1 MPSSLSNLSMAGV
14 EALNTSPKRPSAHR
28 SHSLFDFSCM
38 DALDL
43 QRPGYPV
50 SFDGQMDATAAAL
63 DLAALGLH
71 MGPSGAESVAVTKP
85 HQAHHHGHQRMQS
98 QSAISPS
105 DLMIRK
111 GGDSLEDK
119 MRKRTS
125 WSGRM

>member
-1 MPSSLSNLSMAGV
+1 MLPMPSSLSNLSMAGV
-14 EALNTSPKRPSAHR
+14 EALSAPVRPTHARR

-50 SFDGQMDATAAAL
+50 SFDVDATTGAGMFADAL
-63 DLAALGLH
+63 DLAALGLQV
-71 MGPSGAESVAVTKP
+71 PPAPAAPPKDVVPT
-85 HQAHHHGHQRMQS
+85 QRMHS
-98 QSAISPS
+98 AAISPS

-111 GGDSLEDK
+111 ADGDDK

-125 WSGRM
+125 WRV

>member
-1 MPSSLSNLSMAGV
+1 MAGV

-63 DLAALGLH
+63 DLAAFGLH
-71 MGPSGAESVAVTKP
+71 MGQSGAESVAAKP
-85 HQAHHHGHQRMQS
+85 QAHHHGHQRMQS

-111 GGDSLEDK
+111 GGDAEDK